1 MDKDIKIWM
10 PSNEEFKIKK
20 EDLEKCI
27 FKNMKSQ
34 IEATAS
40 ATFTIDP
47 AFVSLARRFFNRER
61 HTTEGVP
68 SLPNLVETSSDDSS
82 S

>member
-1 MDKDIKIWM
+1 M

-20 EDLEKCI
+20 DALEKCI
-27 FKNMKSQ
+27 FSNMKSQ

-61 HTTEGVP
+61 NTTEGVP
-68 SLPNLVETSSDDSS
+68 PLPNLVETSSDDSS

>member
-1 MDKDIKIWM
+1 MWM

-20 EDLEKCI
+20 DELEKCI
-27 FKNMKSQ
+27 FSNIKSQ
-34 IEATAS
+34 IEASAS

-47 AFVSLARRFFNRER
+47 AFVSLARRFFTRER
-61 HTTEGVP
+61 NVTGTP
-68 SLPNLVETSSDDSS
+68 PNLFQSSSDDSS